1 MISAS
6 NCYSSFSP
14 PSVFVLIVVPFEV
27 EMGSVRAATTYVVG
41 LVSGATFKSVW
52 SWAGDLVGSSP
63 GNFAVIGGYLVTW
76 GLELAS
82 RRIEACPL
90 RVMVR

>member
-1 MISAS
+1 M
-6 NCYSSFSP
+6 F
-14 PSVFVLIVVPFEV
+14 FLIVVPFEV
-27 EMGSVRAATTYVVG
+27 EMGSVRAAATYFVG

-76 GLELAS
+76 CLELAS
-82 RRIEACPL
+82 RRIEARPL
-90 RVMVR
+90 KIVVR